1 MTKRLLIALG
11 LLGCLA
17 LPATAFGHPPSK
29 ADKKNAAKECRIERG
44 DTDATKEAFAQKYG
58 TAKSNYKNAFGKCV
72 SSRARD
78 EQAERHA
85 AKRNASRD
93 CRDERK
99 ADPEAFK
106 VKYGTAK
113 SHYKNAFGKCVSQK
127 AKENKKAADKRDR
140 EQFEREHNAAEAC
153 AGERSQLGEQAFAQK
168 YGTEKSKR
176 KNAFGKCV
184 SHHAKKS

>member
-1 MTKRLLIALG
+1 MTKRLLTALG

-29 ADKKNAAKECRIERG
+29 ADKKNAAKECRAERG
-44 DTDATKEAFAQKYG
+44 TTDAEKEAFAQQYG

-72 SSRARD
+72 SARARD
-78 EQAERHA
+78 EHAERHA

-99 ADPEAFK
+99 ADPEAFRLQ
-106 VKYGTAK
+106 YGTAK

-127 AKENKKAADKRDR
+127 AKQKKAAADKRDR
-140 EQFEREHNAAEAC
+140 EQIKSEHNAAKEC
-153 AGERSQLGEQAFAQK
+153 ADERSAIGEDAFAQN
-168 YGTEKSKR
+168 YGTSKSKHS
-176 KNAFGKCV
+176 NAFGKCV
-184 SHHAKKS
+184 SQHVK